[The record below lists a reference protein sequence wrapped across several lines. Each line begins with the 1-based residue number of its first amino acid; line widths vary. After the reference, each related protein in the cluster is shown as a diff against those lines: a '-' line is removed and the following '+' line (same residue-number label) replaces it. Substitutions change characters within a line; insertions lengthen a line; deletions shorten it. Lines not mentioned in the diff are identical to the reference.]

1 LRAVFGYGS
10 AMAPRLYLETSM
22 ISYLVGRPSRDAITQ
37 GNQQLTREWWTTRRS
52 EYELFVSELVV
63 REAEIGD
70 LGQARLA
77 IIEPLTILSIPE
89 EAERLAPSLLRAAG
103 LAPNAATDALHIAL
117 AAVHGMHFLL
127 TWNCKHIANAA
138 IRRAVE
144 RHCRL
149 AGYEPP
155 VICTPQEL
163 QER

>member
-1 LRAVFGYGS
+1 
-10 AMAPRLYLETSM
+10 MAPRLYLETSM

-37 GNQQLTREWWTTRRS
+37 GNQQLTREWWATRRS

-63 REAEIGD
+63 REAEIGYLAD
-70 LGQARLA
+70 ARLA
-77 IIEPLTILSIPE
+77 IIEPLTILSVPE
-89 EAERLAPSLLRAAG
+89 EAERLAPLLLRAAG

-117 AAVHGMHFLL
+117 ATVHGMHYLV
-127 TWNCKHIANAA
+127 TWNCKHIANGA

-163 QER
+163 SER